1 MLSTNLEYYKP
12 SSIDEAAA
20 LYNSLKEKEKK
31 PIYYSGGT
39 EILTLGRLNLVEAGA
54 VIDLKNIP
62 ECLLHEKNEKKLI
75 TGSCLTLTEI
85 EGKNYFPLLSAAA
98 SEVADH
104 TARNKITLGGNICGQ
119 IFYREAVL
127 PFLLANS
134 DVHIAGTEG
143 VKTYPILS
151 VFDESLQLKEGQFLT
166 GISTDVHYLSL
177 PYIHIK
183 RRKQWETGYPLLT
196 AAGLKINGQ
205 LRFAFSG
212 LCPFPFRSLE
222 MELELNRNIENEEKV
237 RNAISYVPSPILDD
251 VEGSSA
257 YRLFVLK
264 NILLD
269 ILREMG
275 ER

>member
-1 MLSTNLEYYKP
+1 MLSTNPEYYKP
-12 SSIDEAAA
+12 ASIDEAVE
-20 LYNSLKEKEKK
+20 LYSSLKEKEKK
-31 PIYYSGGT
+31 PVYYSGGT
-39 EILTLGRLNLVEAGA
+39 EILTLGRLNLVDAGA
-54 VIDLKNIP
+54 LIDLKNIP
-62 ECLLHEKNEKKLI
+62 ECLAHEKNEKELI
-75 TGSCLTLTEI
+75 TGSCLTLTEV
-85 EGKNYFPLLSAAA
+85 EEKNYFPLLTAAS
-98 SEVADH
+98 SEVADR
-104 TARNKITLGGNICGQ
+104 TARNKITLGGNICGR

-127 PFLLANS
+127 PFLLADS
-134 DVHIAGTEG
+134 DVHIASTEG

-196 AAGLKINGQ
+196 AACLKINGQ

-212 LCPFPFRSLE
+212 LCPFPFRSFE
-222 MELELNRNIENEEKV
+222 MEMELNRNIANEEKV
-237 RNAISYVPSPILDD
+237 RNTISYVPSPILDD
-251 VEGSSA
+251 VEGSRA

-269 ILREMG
+269 ILREME